1 MIETTQ
7 DPLIQAAE
15 RYVAVLAFQYCLE
28 HEGRIL
34 GRDLL
39 AGLSQKVPLSPKSLR
54 LSLENAYQ
62 FRRTPDNA
70 WEILSRESY
79 NQYTLE
85 RTMEEVLQGIG
96 KPLPPEWLGKE
107 LSYSSPL
114 PLETLIDFVK
124 KLAQTRPDF
133 FFVTSDGKIGLRSW
147 LLQVPSLDPEE
158 VLWENFDEPQILK
171 PFQPLA
177 QSIDWKA
184 LGPIEGAI
192 TFLDKAKQSV
202 SNKIL
207 QFYQWQADPEH
218 FDAIGFLETLLSRPE
233 VAILDHAEWI
243 GPSLLKEVPSILAR
257 LDREGPVVELLP
269 EDLPKPITVEP
280 QDLDLLY
287 ELLKEASEPE
297 SLDTLLHHLFPQ
309 LMIGD
314 PNYDATRTALDHAL
328 RNDPRFLWVGWDR
341 WLTTRPIPEEAQ
353 KRPEVLE
360 PVYVDL
366 EFTPGQPED
375 VELTDEGLEEDLA
388 EQIQQPLCQ
397 YGGMIE
403 ALPDRRIR
411 CVITYNHYQAGTL
424 PVPFNSSAF
433 PRQPNFLLITG
444 LTEDHQYS
452 LWINH
457 SLELLF
463 GLKPWYQQTRLPVSG
478 GVFYF
483 EPTEVLGRYRLV
495 HSGEK
500 DNDVYIEE
508 SRLKDLLSLREQAMT
523 EATSTREIITRI
535 LTSHSRGIPFVRL
548 YAETLVVRMVTPR
561 LVAGILSAYHGFT
574 QHRGLWSY
582 DARAA
587 QKGFKRQ
594 KKKYIVKR

>member
-1 MIETTQ
+1 MAVITQ
-7 DPLIQAAE
+7 DPLIQAVE

-39 AGLSQKVPLSPKSLR
+39 AGLSQQIPLNPKSLR
-54 LSLENAYQ
+54 LSLESAYQ

-70 WEILSRESY
+70 WEILSREP
-79 NQYTLE
+79 YTQRPLE
-85 RTMEEVLQGIG
+85 RMMVEILQGIG

-107 LSYSSPL
+107 LSYSYPHSPESL
-114 PLETLIDFVK
+114 TTLVK
-124 KLAQTRPDF
+124 KLAQTRPNF
-133 FFVTSDGKIGLRSW
+133 FLTSEGKIGLRDW
-147 LLQVPSLDPEE
+147 LLKVPTLDPEE
-158 VLWENFDEPQILK
+158 VLWENFDEPQTLE
-171 PFQPLA
+171 PFQSLA
-177 QSIDWKA
+177 QSIDWQA
-184 LGPIEGAI
+184 LGPIDGAI
-192 TFLDKAKQSV
+192 TFLDQAKQAV

-218 FDAIGFLETLLSRPE
+218 FDAIKLLEALLSCPE

-269 EDLPKPITVEP
+269 EDLPKPVTVEP

-287 ELLKEASEPE
+287 ELLTGTSEPE
-297 SLDTLLHHLFPQ
+297 NLDTLLHHLFPQ

-314 PNYDATRTALDHAL
+314 PNYDATRTALDRAL

-341 WLTTRPIPEEAQ
+341 WLTARPIPEEIQ
-353 KRPEVLE
+353 RRPEILE
-360 PVYVDL
+360 PLYVDL
-366 EFTPGQPED
+366 EFSPGQPED

-388 EQIQQPLCQ
+388 EQIRQPLCQ
-397 YGGMIE
+397 YGGIIE

-411 CVITYNHYQAGTL
+411 CVITYNHHQAGTL
-424 PVPFNSSAF
+424 PVPSNSLAF
-433 PRQPNFLLITG
+433 PRQPNFILVTG
-444 LTEDHQYS
+444 LAEDQYYS

-463 GLKPWYQQTRLPVSG
+463 GLRPWYQQVRLPASG

-483 EPTEVLGRYRLV
+483 EPTEALGRYRLV
-495 HSGEK
+495 YSGEK
-500 DNDVYIEE
+500 DNDTYIEE

-535 LTSHSRGIPFVRL
+535 LTSHSRGISFTRL

-574 QHRGLWSY
+574 QHRGLWSH